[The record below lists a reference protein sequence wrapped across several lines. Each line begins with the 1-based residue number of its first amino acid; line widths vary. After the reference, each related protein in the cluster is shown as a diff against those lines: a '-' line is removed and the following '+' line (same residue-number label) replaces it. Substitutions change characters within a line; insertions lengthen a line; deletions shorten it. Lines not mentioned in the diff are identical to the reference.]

1 MSTLKIPTPLRP
13 YTNGTAEVT
22 VQGANVAE
30 VMQNL
35 VTQYPALR
43 QHLYSNETTLRPF
56 VNIFIGQDNIK
67 DLQGL
72 DTPVAENAQLRL
84 IPSIAGGAS
93 VTAAVG

>member
-13 YTNGTAEVT
+13 YTNGTAEIS

-30 VMQNL
+30 VMQSL
-35 VTQYPALR
+35 ISQHPALK
-43 QHLYSNETTLRPF
+43 QHLYTGDDNLRPF

-72 DTPVAENAQLRL
+72 DTLVAENAQLRI
-84 IPSIAGGAS
+84 IPSIAGGS
-93 VTAAVG
+93 R

>member
-13 YTNGTAEVT
+13 YTNGTAEIN

-30 VMQNL
+30 VMQSL
-35 VTQYPALR
+35 VAQYPALK
-43 QHLYSNETTLRPF
+43 QHLYSGDELRPF

-72 DTPVAENAQLRL
+72 ETTVAENALLRI
-84 IPSIAGGAS
+84 IPSIAGGA
-93 VTAAVG
+93 G